1 MSLNFKIFVS
11 CCVLFVSNLA
21 ILEAQLVNYEETW
34 QEFLRK
40 EKTANIS
47 ELVEP
52 EKSQPANYIKYA
64 LMYAN
69 TYFCGDNIEMADK
82 MIQRIESMGTTVQD
96 KVPGFEERYQKLKI
110 KIKAYHDFAPLWKQF
125 LDDKNSVSKEDVMAY
140 PDAKTVCEKGTL
152 CKYFYMISRDY
163 YCDGD
168 LENAREQFD
177 TKVKKLMATTFDY
190 KNVEGLGDELDK
202 MSLLWA
208 GMDELDPAWETF
220 ELTGVSPGLAAELPV
235 FDCFVIPNIK
245 ACLIKAYYD
254 LCGDGATMLKK
265 IKSLQKINSHRLT
278 SNIIDKIEWL
288 ESEVG
293 SIQKDLAVLNS
304 FWRIFTP
311 KEILPATANFKY
323 SFVCDREADIKAHL
337 MDGLSKPCDYGRQAL
352 DSIAY
357 IRKQYK
363 PDMAA
368 LTLSKYK
375 KLKGLVSND
384 EKAVDMIK
392 EAWKSFIA
400 EQAISES
407 LDLSREYG
415 HCNKLYEIRAYIIDG
430 SLNTCNKG
438 SMRLD
443 DIEKV
448 MAEYDPELDETT
460 QEKLSTLVDKVEKQD
475 QKQDILQ
482 QAWAY
487 FMKKGAVS
495 YDLEYEYIFPCD
507 RKMEVMAYLLDG
519 YTDPCLSANYALEQI
534 GKVRNMHSPE
544 LDNEQLNL
552 IKKLEE
558 WPTKDDKNTAVLNKA
573 WKDFDKDGK
582 LNGKVNFVFEYCDKI
597 AQAKAYIIDGT
608 VNFDRQAKQ
617 RLEDMAKLRADYLLT
632 LNKPMLRRLE
642 WLEKEVKAM
651 ED

>member
-1 MSLNFKIFVS
+1 MSFYCKIFVCS
-11 CCVLFVSNLA
+11 CFVFMANFTA
-21 ILEAQLVNYEETW
+21 VNAQLVNYEETW

-82 MIQRIESMGTTVQD
+82 MIERIESMGMEVQNR
-96 KVPGFEERYQKLKI
+96 VPGFEERYQKLSVKI
-110 KIKAYHDFAPLWKQF
+110 KVYHNFAPLWKKF
-125 LDDKNSVSKEDVMAY
+125 MNDRSSVSKEDVMAY

-152 CKYFYMISRDY
+152 CKYFYMISHDY
-163 YCDGD
+163 YCEGD
-168 LENAREQFD
+168 LENARDQFD
-177 TKVKKLMATTFDY
+177 SKVKKLMATTFDY
-190 KNVEGLGDELDK
+190 QNVEGLGDELDK
-202 MSLLWA
+202 MSLLWL
-208 GMDELDPAWETF
+208 GMDELEPAWETF
-220 ELTGVSPGLAAELPV
+220 DLTGISPGLVAELPV
-235 FDCFVIPNIK
+235 FDCYVIPNIK
-245 ACLIKAYYD
+245 ACLLKAYYD
-254 LCGDGATMLKK
+254 VCADGATMLKR
-265 IKSLQKINSHRLT
+265 IKALQKINSHRLP
-278 SNIIDKIEWL
+278 SDIIDKIEWL
-288 ESEVG
+288 EAEVG
-293 SIQKDLAVLNS
+293 SIQKELAILNS
-304 FWRIFTP
+304 FWRVFTP
-311 KEILPATANFKY
+311 KEIVPASANYKH
-323 SFVCDREADIKAHL
+323 SFVCDREADIKAYL
-337 MDGLSKPCDYGRQAL
+337 MDGLSKPCAYGRQAL
-352 DSIAY
+352 DSITY

-384 EKAVDMIK
+384 EKAVEMVK
-392 EAWKSFIA
+392 KAWKAFLADQSV
-400 EQAISES
+400 SES
-407 LDLSREYG
+407 FDLSREYG
-415 HCNKLYEIRAYIIDG
+415 HCNKLAEIRAYIIDG
-430 SLNTCNKG
+430 SLNTCTNG
-438 SMRLD
+438 TMRLD

-448 MAEYDPELDETT
+448 MVEYDPELDEIT
-460 QEKLSTLVDKVEKQD
+460 QEKLSILVKKVEIQA
-475 QKQDILQ
+475 QRQEVLQ
-482 QAWAY
+482 QSWSY
-487 FMKKGAVS
+487 FMNKSSVS
-495 YDLEYEYIFPCD
+495 YDLEYEYIFPCN

-534 GKVRNMHSPE
+534 KKVRDAHNPD
-544 LDNEQLNL
+544 LDNELFNL

-558 WPTKDDKNTAVLNKA
+558 WPLKDDKNTAVLNKA

-582 LNGKVNFVFEYCDKI
+582 LNGKVNFVFDYCDTI

-608 VNFDRQAKQ
+608 VNFDRKAKQ

-642 WLEKEVKAM
+642 WLEKEVKAL